1 MRRLFAAL
9 ALWIFALAAAAAD
22 HLTVFAAASLKD
34 ALDAAVKS
42 FEAQTRRKVAVS
54 YAASGSLA
62 RQIEA
67 GAPASIFISADLDW
81 ADYVESRGLAM
92 PGTRTNL
99 LGNDLVLVAPA
110 ASPVAV
116 RIAPGFEL
124 ARALGNGRLA
134 VANPQS
140 VPAGKYAKES
150 LVALGAWGSVEH
162 RLAPAENVRAALAL
176 VARGEAPL
184 GIVYRTDA
192 VAENAVRIVDAFP
205 AASHTAIVYPMI
217 VLKGSAPAARELAA
231 YLASPRSRTIL
242 QKYGFKAP

>member
-140 VPAGKYAKES
+140 VPA
-150 LVALGAWGSVEH
+150 
-162 RLAPAENVRAALAL
+162 ALAL

-231 YLASPRSRTIL
+231 YLASPRSRAIW

>member
-1 MRRLFAAL
+1 RNTAASSGASSARSTAASRNSPSSSPRACAEQGVVSGGILRGMRRLFAAL
-9 ALWIFALAAAAAD
+9 AVWILALPAIPAD
-22 HLTVFAAASLKD
+22 SLTIFAAASLKD
-34 ALDAAVKS
+34 ALDAAVKP
-42 FEAQTRRKVAVS
+42 FEAETRRKVAVA

-67 GAPASIFISADLDW
+67 GAPASIFISADRDW
-81 ADYVESRGLAM
+81 VDYVESRGLAM

-134 VANPQS
+134 MANPQS

-150 LVALGAWGSVEH
+150 LVALGAWSSVE
-162 RLAPAENVRAALAL
+162 RRIAPAENVRAALA
-176 VARGEAPL
+176 
-184 GIVYRTDA
+184 
-192 VAENAVRIVDAFP
+192 
-205 AASHTAIVYPMI
+205 
-217 VLKGSAPAARELAA
+217 
-231 YLASPRSRTIL
+231 
-242 QKYGFKAP
+242 

>member
-1 MRRLFAAL
+1 
-9 ALWIFALAAAAAD
+9 
-22 HLTVFAAASLKD
+22 
-34 ALDAAVKS
+34 
-42 FEAQTRRKVAVS
+42 
-54 YAASGSLA
+54 
-62 RQIEA
+62 
-67 GAPASIFISADLDW
+67 
-81 ADYVESRGLAM
+81 
-92 PGTRTNL
+92 
-99 LGNDLVLVAPA
+99 
-110 ASPVAV
+110 V

-231 YLASPRSRTIL
+231 YLASPRSRAIW